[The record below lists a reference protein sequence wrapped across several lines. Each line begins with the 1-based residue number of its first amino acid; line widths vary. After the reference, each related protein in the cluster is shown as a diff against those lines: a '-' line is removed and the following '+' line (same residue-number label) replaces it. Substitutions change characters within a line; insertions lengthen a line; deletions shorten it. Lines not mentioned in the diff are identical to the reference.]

1 MKKIILVI
9 LICFSTACE
18 AQNIDTVA
26 TNPGSNV
33 NDFKQSCFYTNT
45 EKMLSETINLTDV
58 DGTLLVDVF
67 FNDSSKIEG
76 FNIRGIKIIDLIQ
89 NETIVD
95 FRNSSSINILM
106 KSQYPK
112 LVQQYYEKIERFLLE
127 NSYKR
132 TANTK
137 INRLNIVTFRFKII
151 DE

>member
-1 MKKIILVI
+1 MKKIVLV
-9 LICFSTACE
+9 LLVCFLATCK

-33 NDFKQSCFYTNT
+33 NDFKQSCFYTNS
-45 EKMLSETINLTDV
+45 EKMLSETINLTNV

-89 NETIVD
+89 NKTIID
-95 FRNSSSINILM
+95 FRNSSSIDILK
-106 KSQYPK
+106 KSYYPK
-112 LVQQYYEKIERFLLE
+112 LVQQYYEKIESFLLE
-127 NSYKR
+127 TSFKR

-137 INRLNIVTFRFKII
+137 INRLNIVTFRFKIM